1 MDVRTRG
8 EFMGGAYPGAINIEL
23 DQLAQRINELGDKS
37 RDITVYC
44 ASGAR
49 SAYAQRMLQQMGFSN
64 VKNGGG
70 LMQMM
75 MRK

>member
-1 MDVRTRG
+1 MRT
-8 EFMGGAYPGAINIEL
+8 GAYPQAVNIPLDEL
-23 DQLAQRINELGDKS
+23 PARYEAEIGPNRH

-49 SAYAQRMLQQMGFSN
+49 SAYAQRLLAQLGYTR

-75 MRK
+75 MRKE